1 MFLHLCV
8 ILFTGGGR
16 TSQPP
21 CRQTWGVGQTPP
33 WMQTPPGRPPDADPP
48 GVGKTTQMQTSI
60 NALPQQLGSPL
71 GLADPLMHTLH
82 GQTLPPMQT
91 PPLQYGQQAGG
102 THPTGMHTCLKV
114 YLECFTEMVSIHT
127 YFPDCSI
134 GHGFQGVVKRWGFK
148 GGPATHGA
156 TKFKRRRGATGG
168 GGVSCNYFDLW
179 NK

>member
-1 MFLHLCV
+1 
-8 ILFTGGGR
+8 
-16 TSQPP
+16 
-21 CRQTWGVGQTPP
+21 
-33 WMQTPPGRPPDADPP
+33 MQTPKGWAVPHRCRPSTKGWADPATDAD
-48 GVGKTTQMQTSI
+48 
-60 NALPQQLGSPL
+60 
-71 GLADPLMHTLH
+71 
-82 GQTLPPMQT
+82 T
-91 PPLQYGQQAGG
+91 PPPRYSQQAGG

-168 GGVSCNYFDLW
+168 GGVSCNYFNLW